1 MNDETEEGG
10 TFVVGGGRV
19 VVTECNCNWKNE
31 SGGRGNE
38 QFVGGTWSLLMD
50 GQEVEHAPL
59 ARGKGGNAKH
69 NDKHI
74 KFCIAGT
81 KN

>member
-1 MNDETEEGG
+1 
-10 TFVVGGGRV
+10 
-19 VVTECNCNWKNE
+19 
-31 SGGRGNE
+31 
-38 QFVGGTWSLLMD
+38 MD

-59 ARGKGGNAKH
+59 VRGKGGNAKH